1 MPLHV
6 NCLFETSVFAQHCVA
21 QARLQVWR
29 PQGPNHCTDA
39 CRHLADALLHDPHV
53 RRLPHVALGVEF
65 AVWHCEEL
73 APGSLS
79 PSGVFVALGP
89 SLIDCRM
96 LLSQLQVE
104 S

>member
-1 MPLHV
+1 MAV
-6 NCLFETSVFAQHCVA
+6 RVYCLCETSVFAQHCVT
-21 QARLQVWR
+21 QARLQVWH
-29 PQGPNHCTDA
+29 PQVPDLRTDT
-39 CRHLADALLHDPHV
+39 CRHHADALLHDPHV

-65 AVWHCEEL
+65 AAWHCEEL

-96 LLSQLQVE
+96 LLSQLKVQ